1 MRGFAMSP
9 GSGRMNRL
17 LVVVAFLAV
26 AGTAAAIDAEGA
38 FDDPELNARY
48 RDLIHE
54 IRCMKCQNQSI
65 ADSPI
70 DVAADLRRQV
80 REMMAAGQ
88 SDAEIKSYL
97 SSRYGDFILY
107 QPPLKPTTWALWGGP
122 VALLVLG
129 TFVFARVLKSYAA
142 QPIEPDEES

>member
-1 MRGFAMSP
+1 MKRLVAILGF
-9 GSGRMNRL
+9 
-17 LVVVAFLAV
+17 LVF
-26 AGTAAAIDAEGA
+26 AGTAAAIDAEGT

-48 RDLIHE
+48 RELIHE

-80 REMMAAGQ
+80 REMIAGGQ

-129 TFVFARVLKSYAA
+129 TFIFARVLKSYSA
-142 QPIEPDEES
+142 QPIEPDEEP